1 MAEKTWSW
9 PGAWPERK
17 MAQKLKNVTQKS
29 WRHKKI
35 MEKVPKDICCSRFL
49 SGRGCLGGV
58 AKSDEECAT
67 KDWKSKDLETS

>member
-29 WRHKKI
+29 WRHI
-35 MEKVPKDICCSRFL
+35 KDNGKGSEGYL
-49 SGRGCLGGV
+49 L
-58 AKSDEECAT
+58 
-67 KDWKSKDLETS
+67 